1 MMTPPIRMAFPCGH
15 RSICFAL
22 APLSILILL
31 NIQTFSPSS
40 PPPPRE
46 REETVTQEVYE
57 WWLLSWQKP
66 EEIVCRVYIDHPEQP
81 TPTEIFANCGWDIY
95 LTWISTP
102 PCPEVNKEDGDIS
115 KCEGLYLFF
124 AGIQVVTR
132 KVKQKYPK
140 PSVWLYLEDR
150 CTPEFPYM
158 RCPYPFGI
166 TLMGKEPFPEA
177 SISSVVVDVEG
188 EEVECQGE
196 FCTIEIND
204 EVEGW
209 VVDEET
215 GERMVELTFW
225 AESTWGDASPR
236 YEASIRILPDGPT
249 VRVNILSSQW
259 REDGWDACSWFWG
272 AFPPAQ
278 GKLPTWLFTPNAP
291 AALATQA
298 RYYYLAGRLIEAG
311 LVDASTCP
319 NWGLQ
324 EPNLANECGLE
335 RALPL
340 VYEWQNRFDEMI
352 WAISRQV
359 GIPAVLFKRL
369 IAHESQFWPGTY
381 FEKQEV
387 GFGHLTFEALD
398 TLLLW
403 EPEVYWPLCRKVLGG
418 WNCTPYPYLSAE
430 KRQLLYHALWTQ
442 ANLACNTCPQ
452 GIALKRSPESLY
464 IFAYLLR
471 ATCHQLG
478 QTIYNLTYKTPGDV
492 APYVDLWRFT
502 IANYHNP
509 NCVYQALASAYEESE
524 GGLPLTWG
532 NVKPYFPP
540 ACSLTVQYV
549 EKIAP

>member
-1 MMTPPIRMAFPCGH
+1 MITPPMRQASPCRH
-15 RSICFAL
+15 RKICFAL
-22 APLSILILL
+22 ALLSSFILL
-31 NIQTFSPSS
+31 DVRAFPPAS

-46 REETVTQEVYE
+46 REETITQEVYE
-57 WWLLSWQKP
+57 WWLLSWQNP
-66 EEIVCRVYIDHPEQP
+66 GEIVCRVYIDHPEQP
-81 TPTEIFANCGWDIY
+81 TPTEIFASCGWETY
-95 LTWISTP
+95 LSWVSTP
-102 PCPEVNKEDGDIS
+102 PCPEATKENGDIA

-124 AGIQVVTR
+124 VGSKVVTR
-132 KVKQKYPK
+132 KVRQTYPR
-140 PSVWLYLEDR
+140 PSVWLYLEDA

-158 RCPYPFGI
+158 RCPYPFEI
-166 TLMGKEPFPEA
+166 TLMGREPFPEA
-177 SISSVVVDVEG
+177 SISSVVVDIEG
-188 EEVECQGE
+188 EQVECPGE

-204 EVEGW
+204 EVAGGRT
-209 VVDEET
+209 EET
-215 GERMVELTFW
+215 GERMVELDFW

-236 YEASIRILPDGPT
+236 YEALIRILPDGPT

-272 AFPPAQ
+272 AFPPVQ
-278 GKLPTWLFTPNAP
+278 GNLPAWLFTPNAP
-291 AALATQA
+291 SGLTTQA

-319 NWGLQ
+319 NWGLRK
-324 EPNLANECGLE
+324 PNLANECGLE

-340 VYEWQNRFDEMI
+340 VYEWQNRFDEII

-403 EPEVYWPLCRKVLGG
+403 EPEVYWPLCRKVLGR
-418 WNCTPYPYLSAE
+418 WNCPPYPYLSPE
-430 KRQLLYHALWTQ
+430 KRQLLYHALWAQ
-442 ANLACNTCPQ
+442 ANLACNTCAQ
-452 GIALKRSPESLY
+452 GLDLKRAPESLY
-464 IFAYLLR
+464 VFAYLLR
-471 ATCHQLG
+471 ATCRQLG
-478 QTIYNLTYKTPGDV
+478 RTIYNITDEAPGDV
-492 APYVDLWRFT
+492 ASYVDLWRFT

-509 NCVYQALASAYEESE
+509 NCIYQALVSAYEGNGE
-524 GGLPLTWG
+524 GSFLTWE
-532 NVKPYFPP
+532 NVTPYFPS
-540 ACSLTVQYV
+540 ACALTAQYV